1 MLLST
6 LGKLMTEKKR
16 GFTYSLVDQIR
27 LHSRVLAVVLLFL
40 TGILLCLTL
49 SGCAA
54 YTTVNTQSTGSKT
67 LSSTPASIDF
77 GNVSVGSNATQSVT
91 LTNSGTAMVTVS
103 QAKISGSAFAVTQGT
118 PLSSIPAG
126 QSASLQIRFA
136 PSSAGNLTGSLTVTS
151 NASNSPTTV
160 ALSGTGAAVTSQLSA
175 TPSSLSFGSVNVG
188 ASSFL
193 GLALKNS
200 GNSNVTISGV
210 TTTGSGYGASGVA
223 ANTTLTPGQTATL
236 NVTFAP
242 TAAGNVA
249 GSVSV
254 TSDAGNSP
262 ATIALSGTGAAV
274 TSQLS
279 ATPSSLSFGSVNL
292 GGGSSLGVTLTNNGN
307 SNVTISSVS
316 TSGTGYSTS
325 GVSANA
331 TLTPGQTATLNVT
344 FAPTAAGNVTGTVS
358 VSSNASNSPT
368 TIALSGTGAAVTSQ
382 LTATPTSLSFGSVN
396 EGASSSLGVTLTN
409 SGNSNV
415 TISDVSTSGAG
426 YSASGVSA
434 NATLTPG
441 QTATLNVTFAP
452 TAAGNVTGTV
462 SVSSNASN
470 SPTTIALSGTGAAV
484 TSQLTA
490 TPTSL
495 SFGSVNEGASS
506 SLGVTL
512 TNSGNSNVTISD
524 VSTSGAGYS
533 ASGVSANAT
542 LTPGQTATLNVT
554 FAPTAA
560 GSVAGSVAATS
571 NAGNSPTSIS
581 LSGSGLAQSASGA
594 PSCGK
599 SGDSSNHVPTDWN
612 TFVPP
617 GKGQSYV
624 DPTFGCTVTRITDV
638 SSEVWS
644 GSFYLPITHG
654 YATVSPFNAN
664 DTYLML
670 ADGWNR
676 HFVTD
681 LKGNMVVASGNMPGM
696 NDTWVLWDAT
706 NVSVFYYTNGNSL
719 MKGTISASAVA
730 ASTVHQFSEYA
741 AINFMDETDVSQD
754 GAHVVIVGG
763 DTSGSSPENVFDYD
777 FVTNTKGPVYTTSC
791 RGPVG
796 GPNNAC
802 LHKLIQT
809 PDNNVI
815 VQFASDGS
823 GPEQGNRLWTGSS
836 PLLVLQD
843 ATNHLDGGMD
853 LSGNAVFIESGNG
866 TYTPGLSNP
875 CPSGWGLD
883 VRQIYNPASAVCLLD
898 NPPSWHVGYRGNA
911 QQPWVGLSF
920 FDVRSSGPEWFD
932 NSANY
937 AAPSS
942 STWLL
947 YEDEIMAV
955 RIDANN
961 NANSVYRLARGY
973 SRSNEDFNATPKAA
987 ISRDGKYLAFD
998 SNMAYA
1004 HSGCPANFQTATNCI
1019 DVYVIKIK

>member
-452 TAAGNVTGTV
+452 TAAG
-462 SVSSNASN
+462 
-470 SPTTIALSGTGAAV
+470 
-484 TSQLTA
+484 
-490 TPTSL
+490 
-495 SFGSVNEGASS
+495 
-506 SLGVTL
+506 
-512 TNSGNSNVTISD
+512 
-524 VSTSGAGYS
+524 
-533 ASGVSANAT
+533 
-542 LTPGQTATLNVT
+542 
-554 FAPTAA
+554 
-560 GSVAGSVAATS
+560 SVAGSVAATS
-571 NAGNSPTSIS
+571 NAGNSPTTIS

-719 MKGTISASAVA
+719 MKGTISGSAVA

-875 CPSGWGLD
+875 CPSGGGLD

>member
-200 GNSNVTISGV
+200 GNSNVTISPA
-210 TTTGSGYGASGVA
+210 TTTGTAYA
-223 ANTTLTPGQTATL
+223 ATQGTPNSSIPPGQTASL
-236 NVTFAP
+236 NMPFAP
-242 TAAGNVA
+242 SAAGNVA
-249 GSVSV
+249 GSLSV
-254 TSDAGNSP
+254 TSDASNSP

-344 FAPTAAGNVTGTVS
+344 FAPTAAG
-358 VSSNASNSPT
+358 
-368 TIALSGTGAAVTSQ
+368 
-382 LTATPTSLSFGSVN
+382 
-396 EGASSSLGVTLTN
+396 
-409 SGNSNV
+409 
-415 TISDVSTSGAG
+415 
-426 YSASGVSA
+426 
-434 NATLTPG
+434 
-441 QTATLNVTFAP
+441 
-452 TAAGNVTGTV
+452 
-462 SVSSNASN
+462 
-470 SPTTIALSGTGAAV
+470 
-484 TSQLTA
+484 
-490 TPTSL
+490 
-495 SFGSVNEGASS
+495 
-506 SLGVTL
+506 
-512 TNSGNSNVTISD
+512 
-524 VSTSGAGYS
+524 
-533 ASGVSANAT
+533 
-542 LTPGQTATLNVT
+542 
-554 FAPTAA
+554 
-560 GSVAGSVAATS
+560 SVAGSVAATS
-571 NAGNSPTSIS
+571 NAGNSPTTIS

-719 MKGTISASAVA
+719 MKGTISGSAVA

-809 PDNNVI
+809 PANNVI

-875 CPSGWGLD
+875 GPSGWGLD

-947 YEDEIMAV
+947 YEDEIIAV